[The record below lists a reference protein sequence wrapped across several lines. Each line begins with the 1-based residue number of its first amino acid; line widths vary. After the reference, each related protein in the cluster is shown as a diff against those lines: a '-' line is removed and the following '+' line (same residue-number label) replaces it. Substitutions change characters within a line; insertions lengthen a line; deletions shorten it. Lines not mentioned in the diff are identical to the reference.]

1 MKLPLGFLDHVENSA
16 RNFPWKGKEIVK
28 KGKCLVKWEKVCLP
42 KLAGGLGVK
51 NLRIQNISLLMKILF
66 KFMSHK
72 DIPWVQLIWQEHY
85 NEKKLPQAKNSC
97 GSFWWKDCMFM

>member
-51 NLRIQNISLLMKILF
+51 KSEDSEYIITNENF
-66 KFMSHK
+66 
-72 DIPWVQLIWQEHY
+72 VQIHEPEIYPMGTIDLART
-85 NEKKLPQAKNSC
+85 L
-97 GSFWWKDCMFM
+97 